1 MTDDQPCPLKLNC
14 SEMGQESNGRCRNI
28 SACIGFADRLAS
40 GTEDHQLNKQDG
52 RWYCTQC
59 GYNWRSKPQSV
70 CPRAQQYGP
79 NRPYPGVAATKSE
92 LRKMGLTAT
101 RLRVG
106 VAYSRAG
113 KAFYDLYDLKLVM
126 PRMTAPKLRIFR
138 IYRL

>member
-28 SACIGFADRLAS
+28 SACIDFADRLAS

-59 GYNWRSKPQSV
+59 GYNWRSKPQGI

-92 LRKMGLTAT
+92 LQKMGLVAT

-106 VAYSRAG
+106 VAWSMAG
-113 KAFYDLYDLKLVM
+113 KKF
-126 PRMTAPKLRIFR
+126 
-138 IYRL
+138 